1 MAKIE
6 LITDVPLHPGK
17 ILEKISQWG
26 YIWKFYRKKLEMPRI
41 SVIAKFKRNNQISL
55 EHWILHFL
63 AQLTALG
70 IEKKQVNIH

>member
-1 MAKIE
+1 ME
-6 LITDVPLHPGK
+6 VLP
-17 ILEKISQWG
+17 
-26 YIWKFYRKKLEMPRI
+26 KKLEMPRI